1 MPEPTGVRRR
11 RSDLVARVLLL
22 VVLALLVVTGALR
35 WVDTTAYP
43 VVVLQTAA
51 PFVAIGL
58 LLLAV
63 VTALL
68 RQWWVLVPVVVA
80 LAVAGTL
87 VAPTFA
93 RTNDPEAV
101 RDFTVMA
108 ANLRVGMARPEQ
120 LMDAVRFRAVDVIVL
135 TEVTPLALTSLD
147 AQGADTYF
155 PHRSGTPEEGGY
167 AGTMVLSRYPLRVVS
182 ADLGGSPNRQPE
194 VVVTTLGGVSLH
206 VQTAHPAAPLAGQT
220 GQWRDGLRALEQWR
234 ARQGG
239 ADPVVIAGDFNAGW
253 GHPAFRAV
261 ADGMQDAQRATGSGW
276 VRTWPYA
283 GNRLPAYVELDHVL
297 SRGLTV
303 IDSGQVAL
311 NGTDHAAVW
320 GSYAVPDTAR

>member
-1 MPEPTGVRRR
+1 MAQPTGARRR
-11 RSDLVARVLLL
+11 RSDLAVRVVLLAVLTVL
-22 VVLALLVVTGALR
+22 VATGALR

-68 RQWWVLVPVVVA
+68 RRWWVLVPVVAA

-93 RTNDPEAV
+93 RTNDPDAV
-101 RDFTVMA
+101 RAFTVMA

-155 PHRSGTPEEGGY
+155 PHRAGTPEEAGY
-167 AGTMVLSRYPLRVVS
+167 AGTMVLSRYPLREVS
-182 ADLGGSPNRQPE
+182 PDLGGSPNRQPE
-194 VVVTTLGGVSLH
+194 VLVTALAGVRLH

-220 GQWRDGLRALEQWR
+220 AQWRDGLLALQRWR
-234 ARQGG
+234 ERQTGS
-239 ADPVVIAGDFNAGW
+239 DPVIVAGDFNAAY
-253 GHPAFRAV
+253 GHPGFRAV

-303 IDSGQVAL
+303 IDSGQVAM

-320 GSYAVPDTAR
+320 GSYAVPAAPR